1 MAAADALRETLIA
14 GDHRQMARIWA
25 EAFPHLPPLE
35 TDEAAEIAMHRA
47 RTEAESVPLSLRAWS
62 HRWMVERGYP
72 SGLPDR
78 LRPSAE
84 QLSPKVAEMVGIF
97 VKPASEATA
106 PAAAEIRQ
114 AMTDAVSEAYA
125 DGRTDPAFVR
135 ARIAG
140 ARKRARLSLFGER
153 ITP

>member
-14 GDHRQMARIWA
+14 GDHRQMARIWV

-35 TDEAAEIAMHRA
+35 TDQAAEIALHRA
-47 RTEAESVPLSLRAWS
+47 RTEAESVPLNLRAWS

-84 QLSPKVAEMVGIF
+84 QLCPKIAEMVGIF

-106 PAAAEIRQ
+106 PAALEIRQ
-114 AMTDAVSEAYA
+114 AMSDAVEDAYA
-125 DGRTDPAFVR
+125 EGRTDPAFVR
-135 ARIAG
+135 ARMADARQR
-140 ARKRARLSLFGER
+140 ARKSLFGGR
-153 ITP
+153 MTQ